1 MNKTTKKLILFL
13 LVFNFVFALLG
24 MKVNDVKAEG
34 LEVIKTHTG
43 SDLTYRGSSEKVYK
57 LSEYNYPT
65 NQLRAVWVTVF
76 AGDISRYTSETQ
88 FKQMMNNVLDD
99 MDKMGMNAIVFHVRT
114 HNNALYQSSLNPL
127 ASWWSGVDFDVFD
140 PLEWLID
147 ECHQRGIEFHAWL
160 NPYRISADGSNSQYA
175 AEALPAVNPAND
187 ENNLIKVGE
196 NVIFDPG
203 VPEVRDFI
211 VDTCME
217 LIENYDVDAIHFD
230 DYFYIDGAD
239 DTSTREKYNTENLSI
254 GDFRRK
260 QVDLFIEALS
270 NEIRAYNQE
279 NHKAI
284 QLGISPSGIY
294 RNGGYQSAP
303 TYDAD
308 GNLTMPTYSNTSGF
322 EHYDDYLYS
331 DTLNWINHEWIDYI
345 MPQCYWAIEHSG
357 ASFVELTKWW
367 SWAVRNKK
375 VNFYTGLGIYMGA
388 DPSTD
393 GSYKYW
399 KYNENEIQLQLLNA
413 GQYPEFDGACFYK
426 YSSLK
431 QTSSN
436 VVNHAVNLISNE
448 YWAKKIPGAI
458 SKYYAPLLDEVAPT
472 TINYD
477 EQTNTIHFNEVE
489 NSRGYMIYKVP
500 KGTILDQ
507 NDINHIYQY
516 IQTTSIVVDDFN
528 NYNYYVASVNLAN
541 ETSEAI
547 IVNASL
553 DHSTIISLIDNLPNP
568 ITYEDKSIIVHIRNL
583 YDSLSL
589 QEQQKVTNF
598 NQLIAAE
605 EIIQQYEEIE
615 KQLQSYINTL
625 DLHIQTNR
633 VIPLSQ
639 HMTLQYKN
647 IEDRN
652 LYNIETGV
660 KLKNYLAVK
669 EIPLIIT
676 LTENNL
682 SVSKEILVNIGYS
695 AKNQNA
701 LFYRNDPSS
710 MGPDDEGAYEEGQ
723 SGYIGWSGHTFVIE
737 NYMLFIALGNYHEID
752 DATNIQSCNWS
763 SVAGVYVNQTKSNIS
778 FYLTDAFESKS
789 SNNDGY
795 IIVANNE
802 IKTLV
807 HGFDTSSAILLE
819 PNEAIIIVRYL
830 DTLITGSPMA
840 PVTKLNVGMKAYIDE
855 EVALTDEQKAQNIIA
870 AIENLPLDITL
881 ANETTINDIKN
892 QYDSL
897 SDEAKLLVT
906 NYQKLEEAIYQIN
919 QLKTQLTNKK
929 QEAISELNDY
939 LNLDNYSSVNQNL
952 ITTYIN
958 TMINQINDAQSFDS
972 IDELVIE
979 AKHKLDEFLTIE
991 EELLAYKEESIED
1004 LEATI
1009 DVSLYSEEN
1018 KQKIHTLLEEAKSLI
1033 YNEAK
1038 SNDEVDKIVEEA
1050 LKDIDNILTIEEE
1063 EAFLQ
1068 QVKQEYIQKIDDLIA
1083 SFTDITDAERQELI
1097 KDGESFKVQIRNATK
1112 QSDIAYIWTRAQD
1125 TIHLYFENVEK
1136 ARQHAIDEIYTY
1148 IQQLSYG
1155 EKELI
1160 YIQTLAAEQEELV
1173 NKMASIEEIKKVS
1186 GEFITLINQ
1195 LHEELVDTKTTVC
1208 KELDSLIKSWYTDS
1222 QKEYLTVMI
1231 DDAKNQIMLAGNQE
1245 EVNIY
1250 KDSCIQEATQY
1261 IEQLT
1266 KAMDE
1271 AKEYLNS
1278 LNADKANIKQLIY
1291 QYNQAIAQSKTTEEV
1306 QALRDAFDKAYL
1318 KLMIENIKEDI
1329 NQFVSHL
1336 DYNDKEKELVK
1347 TKKEALFI
1355 SIEKLNDIKEVELE
1369 VTTFKNEIQNHHQ
1382 ALLEAITLATNTI
1395 QNANSSTDEAKEY
1408 CEQMLED
1415 IKKAG
1420 SLAEIEIIMADFDQT
1435 LTNLNNKAS
1444 NCTCNDAS
1452 FIYIFLSILFATSL
1466 VIFRK
1471 KH

>member
-1 MNKTTKKLILFL
+1 M
-13 LVFNFVFALLG
+13 
-24 MKVNDVKAEG
+24 
-34 LEVIKTHTG
+34 
-43 SDLTYRGSSEKVYK
+43 
-57 LSEYNYPT
+57 
-65 NQLRAVWVTVF
+65 
-76 AGDISRYTSETQ
+76 
-88 FKQMMNNVLDD
+88 
-99 MDKMGMNAIVFHVRT
+99 
-114 HNNALYQSSLNPL
+114 
-127 ASWWSGVDFDVFD
+127 
-140 PLEWLID
+140 
-147 ECHQRGIEFHAWL
+147 
-160 NPYRISADGSNSQYA
+160 
-175 AEALPAVNPAND
+175 
-187 ENNLIKVGE
+187 
-196 NVIFDPG
+196 
-203 VPEVRDFI
+203 
-211 VDTCME
+211 
-217 LIENYDVDAIHFD
+217 
-230 DYFYIDGAD
+230 
-239 DTSTREKYNTENLSI
+239 
-254 GDFRRK
+254 
-260 QVDLFIEALS
+260 
-270 NEIRAYNQE
+270 
-279 NHKAI
+279 
-284 QLGISPSGIY
+284 
-294 RNGGYQSAP
+294 
-303 TYDAD
+303 
-308 GNLTMPTYSNTSGF
+308 
-322 EHYDDYLYS
+322 
-331 DTLNWINHEWIDYI
+331 
-345 MPQCYWAIEHSG
+345 
-357 ASFVELTKWW
+357 
-367 SWAVRNKK
+367 
-375 VNFYTGLGIYMGA
+375 
-388 DPSTD
+388 
-393 GSYKYW
+393 
-399 KYNENEIQLQLLNA
+399 
-413 GQYPEFDGACFYK
+413 
-426 YSSLK
+426 
-431 QTSSN
+431 
-436 VVNHAVNLISNE
+436 
-448 YWAKKIPGAI
+448 
-458 SKYYAPLLDEVAPT
+458 
-472 TINYD
+472 
-477 EQTNTIHFNEVE
+477 
-489 NSRGYMIYKVP
+489 
-500 KGTILDQ
+500 
-507 NDINHIYQY
+507 
-516 IQTTSIVVDDFN
+516 
-528 NYNYYVASVNLAN
+528 
-541 ETSEAI
+541 
-547 IVNASL
+547 
-553 DHSTIISLIDNLPNP
+553 
-568 ITYEDKSIIVHIRNL
+568 
-583 YDSLSL
+583 
-589 QEQQKVTNF
+589 
-598 NQLIAAE
+598 
-605 EIIQQYEEIE
+605 
-615 KQLQSYINTL
+615 
-625 DLHIQTNR
+625 
-633 VIPLSQ
+633 
-639 HMTLQYKN
+639 
-647 IEDRN
+647 
-652 LYNIETGV
+652 
-660 KLKNYLAVK
+660 
-669 EIPLIIT
+669 
-676 LTENNL
+676 
-682 SVSKEILVNIGYS
+682 VNIGYS

-870 AIENLPLDITL
+870 AIKNLPLDITL

-897 SDEAKLLVT
+897 SDQAKLLVT

-958 TMINQINDAQSFDS
+958 TMISQINDAQSFDS

-1420 SLAEIEIIMADFDQT
+1420 SLAEIEIIMADFDQI

-1452 FIYIFLSILFATSL
+1452 FIYIFLSILINLSYKYKLLF
-1466 VIFRK
+1466 III
-1471 KH
+1471 

>member
-1 MNKTTKKLILFL
+1 
-13 LVFNFVFALLG
+13 
-24 MKVNDVKAEG
+24 
-34 LEVIKTHTG
+34 
-43 SDLTYRGSSEKVYK
+43 
-57 LSEYNYPT
+57 
-65 NQLRAVWVTVF
+65 
-76 AGDISRYTSETQ
+76 
-88 FKQMMNNVLDD
+88 
-99 MDKMGMNAIVFHVRT
+99 
-114 HNNALYQSSLNPL
+114 
-127 ASWWSGVDFDVFD
+127 
-140 PLEWLID
+140 
-147 ECHQRGIEFHAWL
+147 
-160 NPYRISADGSNSQYA
+160 
-175 AEALPAVNPAND
+175 
-187 ENNLIKVGE
+187 
-196 NVIFDPG
+196 
-203 VPEVRDFI
+203 
-211 VDTCME
+211 
-217 LIENYDVDAIHFD
+217 
-230 DYFYIDGAD
+230 
-239 DTSTREKYNTENLSI
+239 
-254 GDFRRK
+254 
-260 QVDLFIEALS
+260 
-270 NEIRAYNQE
+270 
-279 NHKAI
+279 
-284 QLGISPSGIY
+284 
-294 RNGGYQSAP
+294 
-303 TYDAD
+303 
-308 GNLTMPTYSNTSGF
+308 
-322 EHYDDYLYS
+322 
-331 DTLNWINHEWIDYI
+331 
-345 MPQCYWAIEHSG
+345 
-357 ASFVELTKWW
+357 
-367 SWAVRNKK
+367 
-375 VNFYTGLGIYMGA
+375 
-388 DPSTD
+388 
-393 GSYKYW
+393 
-399 KYNENEIQLQLLNA
+399 
-413 GQYPEFDGACFYK
+413 
-426 YSSLK
+426 
-431 QTSSN
+431 
-436 VVNHAVNLISNE
+436 
-448 YWAKKIPGAI
+448 
-458 SKYYAPLLDEVAPT
+458 
-472 TINYD
+472 
-477 EQTNTIHFNEVE
+477 
-489 NSRGYMIYKVP
+489 
-500 KGTILDQ
+500 
-507 NDINHIYQY
+507 
-516 IQTTSIVVDDFN
+516 
-528 NYNYYVASVNLAN
+528 
-541 ETSEAI
+541 
-547 IVNASL
+547 
-553 DHSTIISLIDNLPNP
+553 
-568 ITYEDKSIIVHIRNL
+568 
-583 YDSLSL
+583 
-589 QEQQKVTNF
+589 
-598 NQLIAAE
+598 
-605 EIIQQYEEIE
+605 
-615 KQLQSYINTL
+615 
-625 DLHIQTNR
+625 
-633 VIPLSQ
+633 
-639 HMTLQYKN
+639 MTLQYKN

-958 TMINQINDAQSFDS
+958 TMISQINDVQSFDS

-1306 QALRDAFDKAYL
+1306 QTLRDAFDKAYL

-1420 SLAEIEIIMADFDQT
+1420 SLAEIEIIMEDFDQT

>member
-1 MNKTTKKLILFL
+1 M
-13 LVFNFVFALLG
+13 
-24 MKVNDVKAEG
+24 
-34 LEVIKTHTG
+34 
-43 SDLTYRGSSEKVYK
+43 
-57 LSEYNYPT
+57 
-65 NQLRAVWVTVF
+65 
-76 AGDISRYTSETQ
+76 
-88 FKQMMNNVLDD
+88 
-99 MDKMGMNAIVFHVRT
+99 
-114 HNNALYQSSLNPL
+114 
-127 ASWWSGVDFDVFD
+127 
-140 PLEWLID
+140 
-147 ECHQRGIEFHAWL
+147 
-160 NPYRISADGSNSQYA
+160 
-175 AEALPAVNPAND
+175 
-187 ENNLIKVGE
+187 
-196 NVIFDPG
+196 
-203 VPEVRDFI
+203 
-211 VDTCME
+211 
-217 LIENYDVDAIHFD
+217 
-230 DYFYIDGAD
+230 
-239 DTSTREKYNTENLSI
+239 
-254 GDFRRK
+254 
-260 QVDLFIEALS
+260 
-270 NEIRAYNQE
+270 
-279 NHKAI
+279 
-284 QLGISPSGIY
+284 
-294 RNGGYQSAP
+294 
-303 TYDAD
+303 
-308 GNLTMPTYSNTSGF
+308 
-322 EHYDDYLYS
+322 
-331 DTLNWINHEWIDYI
+331 
-345 MPQCYWAIEHSG
+345 
-357 ASFVELTKWW
+357 
-367 SWAVRNKK
+367 
-375 VNFYTGLGIYMGA
+375 
-388 DPSTD
+388 
-393 GSYKYW
+393 
-399 KYNENEIQLQLLNA
+399 
-413 GQYPEFDGACFYK
+413 
-426 YSSLK
+426 
-431 QTSSN
+431 
-436 VVNHAVNLISNE
+436 
-448 YWAKKIPGAI
+448 
-458 SKYYAPLLDEVAPT
+458 
-472 TINYD
+472 
-477 EQTNTIHFNEVE
+477 
-489 NSRGYMIYKVP
+489 
-500 KGTILDQ
+500 
-507 NDINHIYQY
+507 
-516 IQTTSIVVDDFN
+516 
-528 NYNYYVASVNLAN
+528 
-541 ETSEAI
+541 
-547 IVNASL
+547 
-553 DHSTIISLIDNLPNP
+553 
-568 ITYEDKSIIVHIRNL
+568 
-583 YDSLSL
+583 
-589 QEQQKVTNF
+589 
-598 NQLIAAE
+598 
-605 EIIQQYEEIE
+605 
-615 KQLQSYINTL
+615 
-625 DLHIQTNR
+625 
-633 VIPLSQ
+633 
-639 HMTLQYKN
+639 
-647 IEDRN
+647 
-652 LYNIETGV
+652 
-660 KLKNYLAVK
+660 
-669 EIPLIIT
+669 
-676 LTENNL
+676 
-682 SVSKEILVNIGYS
+682 VNIGYS

-752 DATNIQSCNWS
+752 DVTNIQSCNWS

-795 IIVANNE
+795 IIVANNK

-870 AIENLPLDITL
+870 AIKNLPLDITL

-897 SDEAKLLVT
+897 SDQAKLLVT

-1068 QVKQEYIQKIDDLIA
+1068 QVREEYIQKIDDLIA

-1408 CEQMLED
+1408 CEQILED

-1420 SLAEIEIIMADFDQT
+1420 SLAEIEIIMADFDQI

>member
-1 MNKTTKKLILFL
+1 M
-13 LVFNFVFALLG
+13 
-24 MKVNDVKAEG
+24 
-34 LEVIKTHTG
+34 H
-43 SDLTYRGSSEKVYK
+43 
-57 LSEYNYPT
+57 
-65 NQLRAVWVTVF
+65 
-76 AGDISRYTSETQ
+76 
-88 FKQMMNNVLDD
+88 
-99 MDKMGMNAIVFHVRT
+99 
-114 HNNALYQSSLNPL
+114 L
-127 ASWWSGVDFDVFD
+127 AF
-140 PLEWLID
+140 
-147 ECHQRGIEFHAWL
+147 
-160 NPYRISADGSNSQYA
+160 
-175 AEALPAVNPAND
+175 
-187 ENNLIKVGE
+187 
-196 NVIFDPG
+196 
-203 VPEVRDFI
+203 
-211 VDTCME
+211 
-217 LIENYDVDAIHFD
+217 
-230 DYFYIDGAD
+230 FY
-239 DTSTREKYNTENLSI
+239 
-254 GDFRRK
+254 
-260 QVDLFIEALS
+260 
-270 NEIRAYNQE
+270 
-279 NHKAI
+279 
-284 QLGISPSGIY
+284 
-294 RNGGYQSAP
+294 
-303 TYDAD
+303 
-308 GNLTMPTYSNTSGF
+308 
-322 EHYDDYLYS
+322 
-331 DTLNWINHEWIDYI
+331 
-345 MPQCYWAIEHSG
+345 C
-357 ASFVELTKWW
+357 
-367 SWAVRNKK
+367 
-375 VNFYTGLGIYMGA
+375 
-388 DPSTD
+388 
-393 GSYKYW
+393 
-399 KYNENEIQLQLLNA
+399 
-413 GQYPEFDGACFYK
+413 
-426 YSSLK
+426 
-431 QTSSN
+431 
-436 VVNHAVNLISNE
+436 
-448 YWAKKIPGAI
+448 
-458 SKYYAPLLDEVAPT
+458 
-472 TINYD
+472 
-477 EQTNTIHFNEVE
+477 
-489 NSRGYMIYKVP
+489 
-500 KGTILDQ
+500 
-507 NDINHIYQY
+507 
-516 IQTTSIVVDDFN
+516 
-528 NYNYYVASVNLAN
+528 
-541 ETSEAI
+541 
-547 IVNASL
+547 
-553 DHSTIISLIDNLPNP
+553 
-568 ITYEDKSIIVHIRNL
+568 
-583 YDSLSL
+583 
-589 QEQQKVTNF
+589 
-598 NQLIAAE
+598 
-605 EIIQQYEEIE
+605 
-615 KQLQSYINTL
+615 
-625 DLHIQTNR
+625 
-633 VIPLSQ
+633 
-639 HMTLQYKN
+639 
-647 IEDRN
+647 
-652 LYNIETGV
+652 
-660 KLKNYLAVK
+660 
-669 EIPLIIT
+669 
-676 LTENNL
+676 
-682 SVSKEILVNIGYS
+682 YS

-958 TMINQINDAQSFDS
+958 TMISQINDVQSFDS

-1306 QALRDAFDKAYL
+1306 QTLRDAFDKAYL

-1420 SLAEIEIIMADFDQT
+1420 SLAEIEIIMEDFDQT

>member
-1 MNKTTKKLILFL
+1 
-13 LVFNFVFALLG
+13 
-24 MKVNDVKAEG
+24 
-34 LEVIKTHTG
+34 
-43 SDLTYRGSSEKVYK
+43 
-57 LSEYNYPT
+57 
-65 NQLRAVWVTVF
+65 
-76 AGDISRYTSETQ
+76 
-88 FKQMMNNVLDD
+88 
-99 MDKMGMNAIVFHVRT
+99 
-114 HNNALYQSSLNPL
+114 
-127 ASWWSGVDFDVFD
+127 
-140 PLEWLID
+140 
-147 ECHQRGIEFHAWL
+147 
-160 NPYRISADGSNSQYA
+160 
-175 AEALPAVNPAND
+175 
-187 ENNLIKVGE
+187 
-196 NVIFDPG
+196 
-203 VPEVRDFI
+203 
-211 VDTCME
+211 
-217 LIENYDVDAIHFD
+217 
-230 DYFYIDGAD
+230 
-239 DTSTREKYNTENLSI
+239 
-254 GDFRRK
+254 
-260 QVDLFIEALS
+260 
-270 NEIRAYNQE
+270 
-279 NHKAI
+279 
-284 QLGISPSGIY
+284 
-294 RNGGYQSAP
+294 
-303 TYDAD
+303 
-308 GNLTMPTYSNTSGF
+308 
-322 EHYDDYLYS
+322 
-331 DTLNWINHEWIDYI
+331 
-345 MPQCYWAIEHSG
+345 
-357 ASFVELTKWW
+357 
-367 SWAVRNKK
+367 
-375 VNFYTGLGIYMGA
+375 
-388 DPSTD
+388 
-393 GSYKYW
+393 
-399 KYNENEIQLQLLNA
+399 
-413 GQYPEFDGACFYK
+413 
-426 YSSLK
+426 
-431 QTSSN
+431 
-436 VVNHAVNLISNE
+436 
-448 YWAKKIPGAI
+448 
-458 SKYYAPLLDEVAPT
+458 
-472 TINYD
+472 
-477 EQTNTIHFNEVE
+477 
-489 NSRGYMIYKVP
+489 
-500 KGTILDQ
+500 
-507 NDINHIYQY
+507 
-516 IQTTSIVVDDFN
+516 
-528 NYNYYVASVNLAN
+528 
-541 ETSEAI
+541 
-547 IVNASL
+547 
-553 DHSTIISLIDNLPNP
+553 
-568 ITYEDKSIIVHIRNL
+568 
-583 YDSLSL
+583 
-589 QEQQKVTNF
+589 
-598 NQLIAAE
+598 
-605 EIIQQYEEIE
+605 
-615 KQLQSYINTL
+615 
-625 DLHIQTNR
+625 
-633 VIPLSQ
+633 
-639 HMTLQYKN
+639 
-647 IEDRN
+647 
-652 LYNIETGV
+652 
-660 KLKNYLAVK
+660 
-669 EIPLIIT
+669 
-676 LTENNL
+676 
-682 SVSKEILVNIGYS
+682 
-695 AKNQNA
+695 
-701 LFYRNDPSS
+701 

>member
-1 MNKTTKKLILFL
+1 M
-13 LVFNFVFALLG
+13 
-24 MKVNDVKAEG
+24 
-34 LEVIKTHTG
+34 
-43 SDLTYRGSSEKVYK
+43 
-57 LSEYNYPT
+57 
-65 NQLRAVWVTVF
+65 
-76 AGDISRYTSETQ
+76 
-88 FKQMMNNVLDD
+88 
-99 MDKMGMNAIVFHVRT
+99 
-114 HNNALYQSSLNPL
+114 
-127 ASWWSGVDFDVFD
+127 
-140 PLEWLID
+140 
-147 ECHQRGIEFHAWL
+147 
-160 NPYRISADGSNSQYA
+160 
-175 AEALPAVNPAND
+175 
-187 ENNLIKVGE
+187 
-196 NVIFDPG
+196 
-203 VPEVRDFI
+203 
-211 VDTCME
+211 
-217 LIENYDVDAIHFD
+217 
-230 DYFYIDGAD
+230 
-239 DTSTREKYNTENLSI
+239 
-254 GDFRRK
+254 
-260 QVDLFIEALS
+260 
-270 NEIRAYNQE
+270 
-279 NHKAI
+279 
-284 QLGISPSGIY
+284 
-294 RNGGYQSAP
+294 
-303 TYDAD
+303 
-308 GNLTMPTYSNTSGF
+308 
-322 EHYDDYLYS
+322 
-331 DTLNWINHEWIDYI
+331 
-345 MPQCYWAIEHSG
+345 
-357 ASFVELTKWW
+357 
-367 SWAVRNKK
+367 
-375 VNFYTGLGIYMGA
+375 
-388 DPSTD
+388 
-393 GSYKYW
+393 
-399 KYNENEIQLQLLNA
+399 
-413 GQYPEFDGACFYK
+413 
-426 YSSLK
+426 
-431 QTSSN
+431 
-436 VVNHAVNLISNE
+436 
-448 YWAKKIPGAI
+448 
-458 SKYYAPLLDEVAPT
+458 
-472 TINYD
+472 
-477 EQTNTIHFNEVE
+477 
-489 NSRGYMIYKVP
+489 
-500 KGTILDQ
+500 
-507 NDINHIYQY
+507 
-516 IQTTSIVVDDFN
+516 
-528 NYNYYVASVNLAN
+528 
-541 ETSEAI
+541 
-547 IVNASL
+547 
-553 DHSTIISLIDNLPNP
+553 
-568 ITYEDKSIIVHIRNL
+568 
-583 YDSLSL
+583 
-589 QEQQKVTNF
+589 
-598 NQLIAAE
+598 
-605 EIIQQYEEIE
+605 
-615 KQLQSYINTL
+615 
-625 DLHIQTNR
+625 
-633 VIPLSQ
+633 
-639 HMTLQYKN
+639 
-647 IEDRN
+647 
-652 LYNIETGV
+652 
-660 KLKNYLAVK
+660 
-669 EIPLIIT
+669 
-676 LTENNL
+676 
-682 SVSKEILVNIGYS
+682 
-695 AKNQNA
+695 
-701 LFYRNDPSS
+701 
-710 MGPDDEGAYEEGQ
+710 
-723 SGYIGWSGHTFVIE
+723 
-737 NYMLFIALGNYHEID
+737 
-752 DATNIQSCNWS
+752 
-763 SVAGVYVNQTKSNIS
+763 
-778 FYLTDAFESKS
+778 
-789 SNNDGY
+789 
-795 IIVANNE
+795 ANNE

>member
-1 MNKTTKKLILFL
+1 
-13 LVFNFVFALLG
+13 
-24 MKVNDVKAEG
+24 
-34 LEVIKTHTG
+34 
-43 SDLTYRGSSEKVYK
+43 
-57 LSEYNYPT
+57 
-65 NQLRAVWVTVF
+65 
-76 AGDISRYTSETQ
+76 
-88 FKQMMNNVLDD
+88 
-99 MDKMGMNAIVFHVRT
+99 
-114 HNNALYQSSLNPL
+114 
-127 ASWWSGVDFDVFD
+127 
-140 PLEWLID
+140 
-147 ECHQRGIEFHAWL
+147 
-160 NPYRISADGSNSQYA
+160 
-175 AEALPAVNPAND
+175 
-187 ENNLIKVGE
+187 
-196 NVIFDPG
+196 
-203 VPEVRDFI
+203 
-211 VDTCME
+211 
-217 LIENYDVDAIHFD
+217 
-230 DYFYIDGAD
+230 
-239 DTSTREKYNTENLSI
+239 
-254 GDFRRK
+254 
-260 QVDLFIEALS
+260 
-270 NEIRAYNQE
+270 
-279 NHKAI
+279 
-284 QLGISPSGIY
+284 
-294 RNGGYQSAP
+294 
-303 TYDAD
+303 
-308 GNLTMPTYSNTSGF
+308 
-322 EHYDDYLYS
+322 
-331 DTLNWINHEWIDYI
+331 
-345 MPQCYWAIEHSG
+345 
-357 ASFVELTKWW
+357 
-367 SWAVRNKK
+367 
-375 VNFYTGLGIYMGA
+375 
-388 DPSTD
+388 
-393 GSYKYW
+393 
-399 KYNENEIQLQLLNA
+399 
-413 GQYPEFDGACFYK
+413 
-426 YSSLK
+426 
-431 QTSSN
+431 
-436 VVNHAVNLISNE
+436 
-448 YWAKKIPGAI
+448 
-458 SKYYAPLLDEVAPT
+458 
-472 TINYD
+472 
-477 EQTNTIHFNEVE
+477 
-489 NSRGYMIYKVP
+489 
-500 KGTILDQ
+500 
-507 NDINHIYQY
+507 
-516 IQTTSIVVDDFN
+516 
-528 NYNYYVASVNLAN
+528 
-541 ETSEAI
+541 
-547 IVNASL
+547 
-553 DHSTIISLIDNLPNP
+553 
-568 ITYEDKSIIVHIRNL
+568 
-583 YDSLSL
+583 
-589 QEQQKVTNF
+589 
-598 NQLIAAE
+598 
-605 EIIQQYEEIE
+605 
-615 KQLQSYINTL
+615 
-625 DLHIQTNR
+625 
-633 VIPLSQ
+633 
-639 HMTLQYKN
+639 MTLQYKN

-752 DATNIQSCNWS
+752 DVTNIQSCNWS

-778 FYLTDAFESKS
+778 FYLADAFESKS

-795 IIVANNE
+795 IIVVNNE

-1291 QYNQAIAQSKTTEEV
+1291 QYNQAISQSKTTEEV

-1408 CEQMLED
+1408 CEQMLKD

>member
-1 MNKTTKKLILFL
+1 M
-13 LVFNFVFALLG
+13 
-24 MKVNDVKAEG
+24 
-34 LEVIKTHTG
+34 
-43 SDLTYRGSSEKVYK
+43 
-57 LSEYNYPT
+57 
-65 NQLRAVWVTVF
+65 
-76 AGDISRYTSETQ
+76 
-88 FKQMMNNVLDD
+88 
-99 MDKMGMNAIVFHVRT
+99 
-114 HNNALYQSSLNPL
+114 
-127 ASWWSGVDFDVFD
+127 
-140 PLEWLID
+140 
-147 ECHQRGIEFHAWL
+147 
-160 NPYRISADGSNSQYA
+160 
-175 AEALPAVNPAND
+175 
-187 ENNLIKVGE
+187 
-196 NVIFDPG
+196 
-203 VPEVRDFI
+203 
-211 VDTCME
+211 
-217 LIENYDVDAIHFD
+217 
-230 DYFYIDGAD
+230 
-239 DTSTREKYNTENLSI
+239 
-254 GDFRRK
+254 
-260 QVDLFIEALS
+260 
-270 NEIRAYNQE
+270 
-279 NHKAI
+279 
-284 QLGISPSGIY
+284 
-294 RNGGYQSAP
+294 
-303 TYDAD
+303 
-308 GNLTMPTYSNTSGF
+308 
-322 EHYDDYLYS
+322 
-331 DTLNWINHEWIDYI
+331 
-345 MPQCYWAIEHSG
+345 
-357 ASFVELTKWW
+357 
-367 SWAVRNKK
+367 
-375 VNFYTGLGIYMGA
+375 
-388 DPSTD
+388 
-393 GSYKYW
+393 
-399 KYNENEIQLQLLNA
+399 
-413 GQYPEFDGACFYK
+413 
-426 YSSLK
+426 
-431 QTSSN
+431 
-436 VVNHAVNLISNE
+436 
-448 YWAKKIPGAI
+448 
-458 SKYYAPLLDEVAPT
+458 
-472 TINYD
+472 
-477 EQTNTIHFNEVE
+477 
-489 NSRGYMIYKVP
+489 
-500 KGTILDQ
+500 
-507 NDINHIYQY
+507 
-516 IQTTSIVVDDFN
+516 VDDFN